1 MMLDDFDLIG
11 SSKTTGTLTFLHVKN
26 NYRIHFRPNRVDS
39 EGNITVEVIGYQN
52 DDYKKFDRLEKA
64 IAYVRDI
71 KTDV

>member
-11 SSKTTGTLTFLHVKN
+11 SNKVTGTLTLLHVKN
-26 NYRIHFRPNRVDS
+26 NYRIHFLPSRIDNN
-39 EGNITVEVIGYQN
+39 GNITVEVVGYQN

-71 KTDV
+71 KTDL